1 MTNKAI
7 DANAVLYLSSEGQRS
22 AAVQALQCL
31 EKSPL
36 VLATVFESQEEADS
50 FLESVSSNL
59 LFDIQHPFD
68 LADQVDPSDLVD
80 LVVGEIKSCV
90 GE

>member
-1 MTNKAI
+1 MSNQLI
-7 DANAVLYLSSEGQRS
+7 DSNVILYLTSERQMGS
-22 AAVQALQCL
+22 AVQALQCL

-36 VLATVFESQEEADS
+36 VLATVFESQEEGHS
-50 FLESVSSNL
+50 FLDTVSSNL

-68 LADQVDPSDLVD
+68 LADQVDLSDLVD